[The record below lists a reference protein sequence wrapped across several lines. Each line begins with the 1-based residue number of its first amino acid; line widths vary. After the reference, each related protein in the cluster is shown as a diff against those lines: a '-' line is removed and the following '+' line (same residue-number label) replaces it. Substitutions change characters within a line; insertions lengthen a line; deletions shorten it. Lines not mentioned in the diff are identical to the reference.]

1 MSEKTCFI
9 YLFLL
14 IYFFIYLFIYLFIF
28 VLFYFILFYFF
39 YFFFFYLF
47 IYLFFFFSSYSRNFI
62 LYISIRRKRNTKT
75 SFTTARNYIFANNVL
90 PPFFIFNPD
99 KRIKQA

>member
-9 YLFLL
+9 YLFL
-14 IYFFIYLFIYLFIF
+14 FFF
-28 VLFYFILFYFF
+28 LFYFILFYV
-39 YFFFFYLF
+39 FFFFL
-47 IYLFFFFSSYSRNFI
+47 FFFSSYSRNFI